1 MLRIL
6 ALVLAVFAGLSQ
18 GLAAERVALVIGN
31 GAYDNLTPALP
42 NPPNDALAVAEVLHG
57 LGFEVEVATNVTK
70 DKMEDALARLA
81 QQSRAAEVTLFF
93 YAGHGLQDQGRNYLA
108 PIDAALTDETDLRRR
123 FVRLDDVLDDLA
135 SANGARILLLDAC
148 RDNDAIEALRAAV
161 PATRSAGV
169 TRGLARVASVDGQ
182 LVAFATQPDRVAA
195 DGDGENSP
203 FTSALMTHLPAPGV
217 ELRTALTRVRVDVA
231 AATSNGQIPEV
242 SDSLLGEIYLKPDS
256 SDGGGAAGEAGPA
269 PEKPA
274 PSEAAAAW
282 NAVKDST
289 SVAVLKTFAD
299 RYSESFYADLARARI
314 AELEE
319 QAAKDEPE
327 PEGPPTSSDEEA
339 RLAWD
344 AVKDTSSISVLKTFA
359 ARYSDSFYAEL
370 ALARV
375 SELEAEAEAA
385 RWEAERAREEQ
396 TAAVTPEPLPQPQT
410 ESGHW
415 FVILGSFPHASQ
427 QAAVDHRYRLRTD
440 GYDAQI
446 IDTNTYP
453 NLRDGLYAVVL
464 GPFSKATAEAALPNA
479 RRAVS
484 DAYIKSGH

>member
-1 MLRIL
+1 M
-6 ALVLAVFAGLSQ
+6 
-18 GLAAERVALVIGN
+18 ALVIGN
-31 GAYDNLTPALP
+31 GAYDNLTPVLP

-57 LGFEVEVATNVTK
+57 LGFEVDVATDVTK
-70 DKMEDALARLA
+70 DRMEDALARLA
-81 QQSRAAEVTLFF
+81 RQSRTAEVTLFF

-148 RDNDAIEALRAAV
+148 RDNDAIDALRAAV
-161 PATRSAGV
+161 PATRSASV
-169 TRGLARVASVDGQ
+169 TRGLARVASVEGQ

-231 AATSNGQIPEV
+231 AATGNSQIPEV
-242 SDSLLGEIYLKPDS
+242 SDSLLGEVYLKPDAS
-256 SDGGGAAGEAGPA
+256 SEGGGATDDAEAA

-282 NAVKDST
+282 SAVKDTS

-299 RYSESFYADLARARI
+299 RYAESFYADLARARI
-314 AELEE
+314 AELEA
-319 QAAKDEPE
+319 QASTDAPE
-327 PEGPPTSSDEEA
+327 PEAPATGAEEAA

-344 AVKDTSSISVLKTFA
+344 AVKDTSSVSILTTFA

-385 RWEAERAREEQ
+385 RRAEERAREEQ
-396 TAAVTPEPLPQPQT
+396 TAAVTPEPLPQPQA

-427 QAAVDHRYRLRTD
+427 KAAVDHRYRLRTE

-464 GPFSKATAEAALPNA
+464 GPFSKASAEAALPNA
-479 RRAVS
+479 RRAVG